1 MMTAKKQADGYFG
14 LCPHC
19 RNTDGYINI
28 SKSHWFICAEHK
40 MIWRVGINLFSSW
53 KDQTE
58 DEQRWIYS
66 ELGIGDFAEVEPY
79 IPPGLEGDGPVASR
93 YGMPFRV
100 RAHLAHQ
107 LPDNTAAVSTI

>member
-1 MMTAKKQADGYFG
+1 MMIAKKQADGYFG

-28 SKSHWFICAEHK
+28 SKNRWFICAEHK
-40 MIWRVGINLFSSW
+40 MMWFVGINLFSSW
-53 KDQTE
+53 KDQTG
-58 DEQRWIYS
+58 DEQRRIYS
-66 ELGIGDFAEVEPY
+66 EFGIGDFVEVEPY
-79 IPPGLEGDGPVASR
+79 IPPGLEGDGPAASR